1 MSCDCGSFTKN
12 LKSVSGQGY
21 ELIQNALKLLSEDLR
36 LWDIEQLDCIKN
48 LGKEIVPTKVVKI
61 YKNNERYSNV
71 AVSKESEMDNNGGR
85 DNDYEDVSGYDDV
98 GYDIRNA
105 SLSRVGSG
113 EWYASQQTDADG
125 RGAMGAS
132 EKSELQ
138 DRVVS
143 VGGGTKVPPGA
154 TRVNI
159 SGRAVSSS
167 SSKTSGSVAN
177 SPGSGN
183 RRGVQS
189 RSSIGAS
196 SAKESPVSNSKYGSM
211 KRVSIADSLN
221 SSDVQSASV
230 NSKYDS
236 SSFTDSNGHVNLS
249 GMEDINSPS
258 YTDVNEGSSSASAV
272 AMKILK
278 GVTPSTRRVQV
289 LPPLVKTSKSIGSN
303 SAKLTQPS
311 RSKQSKNQSSG
322 KNSGIQIDTSPG
334 SSGINTAI
342 SPQGGGATLLPSID
356 ATALLSPRRSPKL
369 SPRGTGLDFNHAS
382 TTRAIVVSA
391 RGTSL
396 SDEVDSDP
404 LQQVCS
410 NV

>member
-1 MSCDCGSFTKN
+1 M
-12 LKSVSGQGY
+12 
-21 ELIQNALKLLSEDLR
+21 
-36 LWDIEQLDCIKN
+36 
-48 LGKEIVPTKVVKI
+48 PTKVVKI

-71 AVSKESEMDNNGGR
+71 AVSKESEINDNGGR
-85 DNDYEDVSGYDDV
+85 DNDYEDASGYDDI
-98 GYDIRNA
+98 GYDIHNTP
-105 SLSRVGSG
+105 LSRVGSG
-113 EWYASQQTDADG
+113 EWYASQQTDSDG

-159 SGRAVSSS
+159 SGRAISSS

-196 SAKESPVSNSKYGSM
+196 SAKESPMSNSKYGSM

-236 SSFTDSNGHVNLS
+236 SSFTDSDGHVNLS

-258 YTDVNEGSSSASAV
+258 YTDVNEGSSSVSAV

-322 KNSGIQIDTSPG
+322 KNTGIQIDTSPG

-391 RGTSL
+391 RGTLL

-410 NV
+410 NVLGSSLN